1 MKIYGAERLFFCCH
15 FGNKFFC
22 KKEKLGVGKAEKRR
36 KRSVNIFY
44 YISIKRKT
52 FEICK
57 AERVENEQR
66 KILTILEECKDL
78 AEAKAKIKALLQ

>member
-1 MKIYGAERLFFCCH
+1 MIIYY
-15 FGNKFFC
+15 N
-22 KKEKLGVGKAEKRR
+22 
-36 KRSVNIFY
+36 
-44 YISIKRKT
+44 ISIKRKT

-57 AERVENEQR
+57 AERVVNVKMPNASEVIERLARENEQR